1 MPVASSVYD
10 ASDDGVLDGS
20 PVTSTA
26 GDDLEGDSPDRPRR
40 RRPGATPFLVAAIV
54 LAGAL
59 ALAFVVAR
67 NADVVAEGALLEYTD
82 ATIKEVRLFDRYTFY
97 VEAEVRSDKDA
108 AVSALL
114 LAVAAMSLL
123 VTAFFSSGAV
133 RARPIDRRFHAA
145 TLVGAGYLAADE
157 FLGIHETLG
166 HNLRFLA
173 DLPGVQRPD
182 DAIVALY
189 AVAFLVYL
197 VAFRSAILAS
207 RRALALFVC
216 GFLIFAAAAALDVLD
231 VGVDEYIEPLAALAF
246 FAGLVVL
253 SVEHLAAAAADRRA

>member
-1 MPVASSVYD
+1 MPVALSVYHATD
-10 ASDDGVLDGS
+10 AGVLDGS
-20 PVTSTA
+20 AVTSTA
-26 GDDLEGDSPDRPRR
+26 GDEIEGESPSRPRR
-40 RRPGATPFLVAAIV
+40 RLRRGTSFLVAAIV

-59 ALAFVVAR
+59 ALAFVAAR

-82 ATIKEVRLFDRYTFY
+82 ATIKEVRFFDRYTFY
-97 VEAEVRSDKDA
+97 VEAEARSDKDA

-114 LAVAAMSLL
+114 VAVAAMALL
-123 VTAFFSSGAV
+123 VTAFFSSGTV

-173 DLPGVQRPD
+173 DLPAVQRPD

-189 AVAFLVYL
+189 AVAFLAFL

-207 RRALALFVC
+207 RRALALFVS
-216 GFLIFAAAAALDVLD
+216 GFLVFAAAAALDVLD
-231 VGVDEYIEPLAALAF
+231 VGVDEYLEPLAALVF

-253 SVEHLAAAAADRRA
+253 SVEHLAAAADRPV